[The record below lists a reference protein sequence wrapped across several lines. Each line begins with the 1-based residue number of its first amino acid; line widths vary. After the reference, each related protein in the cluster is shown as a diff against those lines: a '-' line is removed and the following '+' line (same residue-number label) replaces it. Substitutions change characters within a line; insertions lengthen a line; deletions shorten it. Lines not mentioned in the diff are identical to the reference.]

1 MNKNSVENLCE
12 MLANTYK
19 LGVYCYDEGGLPA
32 FSGEGR
38 RYPLFDLRAFETICY
53 VKKDKLYKE
62 VNIYQNRYGMSCIG
76 IPLIINNPLRGVILI
91 GPYLIHNV
99 SDENIMKFVQEL
111 EITEER
117 KKELVEYLLRAP
129 IYPYDSYI
137 KIIKTTYYY
146 INNNVFDENCLN
158 PLNDRKQTED
168 LFKGLKS
175 SQISLSK
182 LEFHGT
188 YMQERA
194 VIEVI
199 RTGNLEELTKLVVVG
214 KYGDISNGNELRQ
227 QKNLFIVTTTL
238 ATRAAID
245 GGVNSEIALTI
256 SDMYIRQMEAL
267 KSIPKIL
274 ELSLKMIYDFTR
286 RVHEL
291 IELKIYHTITNKTMN
306 YIKTHVYEDVK
317 LSDIAS
323 NLKISEGHLSRSFYK
338 ETGKSVVDYVKEVK
352 INEAKYFLKYTN
364 YTLLEIS
371 EKLSF
376 SSQSYFGKVFKDNSG
391 ISPKQFRDEVKEI
404 AKY

>member
-1 MNKNSVENLCE
+1 MAKNSVKNLCE

-19 LGVYCYDEGGLPA
+19 LGVYCYDEEGVPA
-32 FSGEGR
+32 FSEEGG
-38 RYPLFDLRAFETICY
+38 RYPLFDLRAFETIFY
-53 VKKDKLYKE
+53 VKKDNLYKE

-76 IPLIINNPLRGVILI
+76 IPLIINNSFRGIILI
-91 GPYLIHNV
+91 GPFLDHNV
-99 SDENIMKFVQEL
+99 SDVNIMEFVQEL
-111 EITEER
+111 EITEEK

-129 IYPYDSYI
+129 IYQYDSYV
-137 KIIKTTYYY
+137 KIIKITYYY
-146 INNNVFDENCLN
+146 INNKVFDENCLR
-158 PLNDRKQTED
+158 PLNDTKQTEKLIKD
-168 LFKGLKS
+168 LKS
-175 SQISLSK
+175 SQISLCK
-182 LEFHGT
+182 LDFHGT

-194 VIEVI
+194 VVEII
-199 RTGNLEELTKLVVVG
+199 CTGNLEELTKLVFVG

-267 KSIPKIL
+267 KSIPKIS

-286 RVHEL
+286 RVHDL
-291 IELKIYHTITNKTMN
+291 KELKTYHNLTNKTMD
-306 YIKTHVYEDVK
+306 YIKAHVYEDVK

-364 YTLLEIS
+364 YTLMEIS

-376 SSQSYFGKVFKDNSG
+376 SSQSYFSKVLKDITG
-391 ISPKQFRDEVKEI
+391 FTPKQFRDEVKEI